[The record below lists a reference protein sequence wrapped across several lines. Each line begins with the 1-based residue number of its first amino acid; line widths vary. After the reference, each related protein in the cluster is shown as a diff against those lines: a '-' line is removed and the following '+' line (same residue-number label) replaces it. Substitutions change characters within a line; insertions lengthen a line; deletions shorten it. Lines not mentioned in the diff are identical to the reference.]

1 MTKQGNMPVLRA
13 VGRGILG
20 AFAGM
25 CIGFFPGTLV
35 LVFILHVVL
44 HSYFG
49 SPAQAERTLY
59 FGISAIVG
67 AILGAISGVTIG
79 ERQVAS
85 GAGQIPSGA
94 NRRFFHPLGMFVGL
108 VCGAIFG
115 AAFASLFVYSS
126 HPTDAHD
133 ALVVTC
139 IAAVIGSIGGGFIGS
154 TGWMMIGGALVGWII
169 VGIGFVLAYHHIK
182 GMIYG
187 ALFGAPLGAF
197 FGFFHGL
204 RQEESAKRLKPK
216 TPESSS
222 AASVWDR
229 EIDS

>member
-1 MTKQGNMPVLRA
+1 MTKQGTMPVLRA
-13 VGRGILG
+13 VGRAILG
-20 AFAGM
+20 AVAGM
-25 CIGFFPGTLV
+25 CIGLCPGTLV
-35 LVFILHVVL
+35 IAFILDAVL
-44 HSYFG
+44 RFG
-49 SPAQAERTLY
+49 SPTQERVNLY
-59 FGISAIVG
+59 FSISALVG
-67 AILGAISGVTIG
+67 AILGAILGVTIG
-79 ERQVAS
+79 ERQISS
-85 GAGQIPSGA
+85 GAGQISSGA
-94 NRRFFHPLGMFVGL
+94 NRKFFHPLGMLVGL

-133 ALVVTC
+133 AFVVTC
-139 IAAVIGSIGGGFIGS
+139 VAAVLGSVGGGFVGS
-154 TGWMMIGGALVGWII
+154 TGWMMISGALIGWII

-187 ALFGAPLGAF
+187 ALFGAPIGALL
-197 FGFFHGL
+197 GFFQGL

-216 TPESSS
+216 AVESSS